1 MATPA
6 ERCGAVILCG
16 GQSRRMGTCKAL
28 LTVDG
33 VPVLHRLAG
42 ELSFFE
48 ERLLSA
54 NDAALGAGLSW
65 TLVEDRFPGLGP
77 GAGLHAA
84 LLASKKD
91 ALLCVPCDLPAFS
104 EQAARCLLFHFP
116 QDCAAMVCRDGAGQL
131 HPLCGI
137 YTRRMLPALE
147 RRLAAGRCRM
157 MELLEDAAELAEK
170 NMEKNALQDRSRI
183 ICGDIRRHRELFK
196 SGSFDLVAANPP
208 YFPVERG
215 KLSPDEKRSGARGEV
230 SCSLEDICAAA
241 SYLCCT
247 GGSFSVVYKPERLS
261 ELFCA
266 MTAHG
271 LEPKRLR
278 LVCYRQDSAPS
289 LVLVEG
295 RRGGK
300 PGLDI
305 LPPLIL
311 TGPEGGDSQEVLRIY
326 HRN

>member
-1 MATPA
+1 MPEFTALWEGGPVFAQA
-6 ERCGAVILCG
+6 EHFRLSTDCVLLADFVNVAGRKRGIDLGCASGAI
-16 GQSRRMGTCKAL
+16 AL
-28 LTVDG
+28 LLLWRS
-33 VPVLHRLAG
+33 PRLHMT
-42 ELSFFE
+42 
-48 ERLLSA
+48 
-54 NDAALGAGLSW
+54 GL
-65 TLVEDRFPGLGP
+65 
-77 GAGLHAA
+77 
-84 LLASKKD
+84 
-91 ALLCVPCDLPAFS
+91 
-104 EQAARCLLFHFP
+104 
-116 QDCAAMVCRDGAGQL
+116 
-131 HPLCGI
+131 
-137 YTRRMLPALE
+137 
-147 RRLAAGRCRM
+147 
-157 MELLEDAAELAEK
+157 ELLEDAAELAEK

>member
-1 MATPA
+1 MPEFTALWEGGPA
-6 ERCGAVILCG
+6 FAQAEHFRLSTDCVLLADFVNVAGRKRGIDLGCASGAI
-16 GQSRRMGTCKAL
+16 AL
-28 LTVDG
+28 LLLWRS
-33 VPVLHRLAG
+33 PRLHMT
-42 ELSFFE
+42 
-48 ERLLSA
+48 
-54 NDAALGAGLSW
+54 GL
-65 TLVEDRFPGLGP
+65 
-77 GAGLHAA
+77 
-84 LLASKKD
+84 
-91 ALLCVPCDLPAFS
+91 
-104 EQAARCLLFHFP
+104 
-116 QDCAAMVCRDGAGQL
+116 
-131 HPLCGI
+131 
-137 YTRRMLPALE
+137 
-147 RRLAAGRCRM
+147 
-157 MELLEDAAELAEK
+157 ELLEDAAELAEK
-170 NMEKNALQDRSRI
+170 NMERNDLQDRSRI

-305 LPPLIL
+305 LPLLIL
-311 TGPEGGDSQEVLRIY
+311 TGPDGGDSQEVLRIY